1 MIAPREAKPT
11 VQFIDTYAEMYRDLF
26 VEVRAYE
33 NFKYIIMGM
42 LSEIKRKSLPAI
54 ARAVGLENEQ
64 GLVHFLTESPW
75 RAEELESRRL
85 RLILQV
91 LQGAEIEVIIDETG
105 DKKKGKKT
113 DYVKRQ
119 YIGNLGKIEKGM

>member
-42 LSEIKRKSLPAI
+42 LSEIKRKS
-54 ARAVGLENEQ
+54 
-64 GLVHFLTESPW
+64 
-75 RAEELESRRL
+75 
-85 RLILQV
+85 
-91 LQGAEIEVIIDETG
+91 
-105 DKKKGKKT
+105 
-113 DYVKRQ
+113 
-119 YIGNLGKIEKGM
+119 

>member
-26 VEVRAYE
+26 VEVRAYQ

-64 GLVHFLTESPW
+64 GLLHFLTESPW
-75 RAEELESRRL
+75 SAEELELKRL
-85 RLILQV
+85 RIILEV
-91 LQGAEIEVIIDETG
+91 LQGAEIQVIIDETG
-105 DKKKGKKT
+105 DKKKEKNRECKINC
-113 DYVKRQ
+113 VKSRS
-119 YIGNLGKIEKGM
+119 K